1 MRLANIRVIFLQ
13 LFFCFLFNSP
23 TQAQVNAVEF
33 GKNRIQYKKFD
44 WHFYQSENFNV
55 YYNEGGLELA
65 KYLVQV
71 AEEELNFIEDDME
84 YPLSRRADVILY
96 NHYDDYK
103 SSNIGLGSEWQ
114 NAGGMTRLVNN
125 KMALYFDGNHNTLH
139 IRLRQGIARILME
152 NILFGDD
159 IGEFASNQ
167 ALLDLP
173 TWLTDGYVSYIAQHW
188 STVMDEDLKNAI
200 LSGNYKN
207 FNQLAF
213 EKPVLAGHA
222 FWYYIA
228 RKYKEKNVTYFL
240 YLSRIYKNLNSAAE
254 RICKKKFNDV
264 LNDLMNEEGE
274 RYLNDIKQ
282 RRNAPKGRLSVI
294 EDLYKSDFYHFAAN
308 PNPRNNAY
316 AVVEFTR
323 GKYRVKFL
331 DNVYDEKTL
340 LEYGARTRQ
349 GDMNPNTPIL
359 AWDGKGTRLLCIYTL
374 KGKTY
379 MFVYDMIAGIK
390 RFKQEITGFD
400 QILDAGY
407 LTDAN
412 TLVLSAVKN
421 GHSDIYTY
429 RIDNGKTTAITND
442 VYDDLDPTF
451 VTFPGRYG
459 IIFSSNRPNAKALDS
474 DTALPSRNRF
484 NIFLAD
490 YNNKEYRQITQ
501 LTKMKYGQARYPMQY
516 SVNHFTFVSDE
527 NGIGNRW
534 AGFFSS
540 QTGGLD
546 TLFIIGDEILR
557 NPDKATLDS
566 TLDAWQKPAPD
577 SIAFFKTYE
586 DSTYTFPITNYQ
598 SSLLETRVAGN
609 NDQVS
614 EVRQEGDSKFLY
626 KLRIDSLALRKR
638 NVNARPTDYIRNKI
652 VAEKMAGGQRL
663 DEIIEAPKAGNDFFQ
678 NEFDN
683 DSAAATIEIPVP
695 VEESPLM
702 ELYSADNALS
712 KASLHPY
719 QYKFDADMIMSG
731 LSNNIIINKYQP
743 YAQGSLPIVLNNS
756 NLLNLSGAATVSDVM
771 EDIKF
776 MAGYRT
782 GFSFSDNDVVFSFQN
797 QRRFIDWGLTYYRS
811 KINNFFGFF
820 KPEDARYFYNNV
832 MISNLYQF
840 NITYPIDEIKSVRLI
855 AGLRRD
861 RGVVRPFNFFNG
873 PDTVGLKYADS
884 AGNTAIGRVEF
895 VYDNTLLK
903 ADNIWDGLRFKVYT
917 EMYFPTE
924 KAASIKGNKVF
935 ITGFDA
941 RHYLPLYKN
950 FTWCVRAAG
959 DLSYGDAYM
968 MYYLGGVDGWV
979 SPKANSEPTPS
990 SNYNYLY
997 QTLAVNMRGYNQN
1010 LANGHNAIV
1019 INSELRLPVFTTFIK
1034 KPINNAFI
1042 RNFQLVQFI
1051 DLGTA
1056 WNGGP
1061 NKIAR
1066 PTQFFTPFEL
1076 RDPVTGEIGPDF
1088 TNPTV
1093 IKLKPGG
1100 IGPFA
1105 GGYGFGVR
1113 STLLGYFVKLDAAWP
1128 MNLFFQGK
1136 PILYLALGFDF

>member
-1 MRLANIRVIFLQ
+1 MLANIRFKLLLL
-13 LFFCFLFNSP
+13 LFSLIYILPAN
-23 TQAQVNAVEF
+23 TQVNAVVF

-65 KYLVQV
+65 KYIVQV
-71 AEEELNFIEDDME
+71 AEEELNGIEDAME
-84 YPLSRRADVILY
+84 YPLSKRADIIIY

-103 SSNIGLGSEWQ
+103 SSNIGLGIDWQ
-114 NAGGMTRLVNN
+114 NSGGITRLVNN

-139 IRLRQGIARILME
+139 TRLKEGIARILME

-173 TWLTDGYVSYIAQHW
+173 TWLTDGYVSYIGEHW
-188 STVMDEDLKNAI
+188 SAAKDEELKNAI

-213 EKPVLAGHA
+213 EQPVLAGHS

-240 YLSRIYKNLNSAAE
+240 YLSRIYKNLNSASE

-264 LNDLMNEEGE
+264 LVDFMNEEGE

-294 EDLYKSDFYHFAAN
+294 EDLYRSDFYHFAAN
-308 PNPRNNAY
+308 PNPKNNAY
-316 AVVEFTR
+316 GVVEFTR

-349 GDMNPNTPIL
+349 GDINPNTPIL
-359 AWDGKGTRLLCIYTL
+359 AWDGKGSRLLCIYNL
-374 KGKTY
+374 QGKTY

-421 GHSDIYTY
+421 GHSDIFTY

-459 IIFSSNRPNAKALDS
+459 IIFSSNRPNSKALDA
-474 DTALPSRNRF
+474 DTAIPSRNRF

-490 YNNKEYRQITQ
+490 FDNKDYRQVTQ
-501 LTKMKYGQARYPMQY
+501 LTNMKYGEARYPMQY

-534 AGFFSS
+534 AGFFTT

-546 TLFIIGDEILR
+546 TLFVIGDDLLR

-566 TLDAWQKPAPD
+566 TLDAWQKSAPD
-577 SIAFFKTYE
+577 SIAYFKTYE

-614 EVRQEGDSKFLY
+614 EVRREGDSKFLY

-638 NVNARPTDYIRNKI
+638 NINARPTDYIRNKI
-652 VAEKMAGGQRL
+652 IAEKLAGGQKL
-663 DEIIEAPKAGNDFFQ
+663 EETIEVPVPGNDLFQ
-678 NEFDN
+678 NEFDG
-683 DSAAATIEIPVP
+683 DTLLAALPKQKP
-695 VEESPLM
+695 VEENPVTQ
-702 ELYSADNALS
+702 LYSKDNALS

-719 QYKFDADMIMSG
+719 KYKFDADFVSAG
-731 LSNNIIINKYQP
+731 LSNNILINRYQP
-743 YAQGSLPIVLNNS
+743 YANGSLPIVLNNGS
-756 NLLNLSGAATVSDVM
+756 ELNLTLGATVTDVL
-771 EDIKF
+771 EDLKF
-776 MAGYRT
+776 VAGYRS
-782 GFSFSDNDVVFSFQN
+782 GFSFSDNDVYFSFQN

-811 KINNFFGFF
+811 KISNFPGFF
-820 KPEDARYFYNNV
+820 RFDDIRSIYNNV
-832 MISNLYQF
+832 MLSNLYQF
-840 NITYPIDEIKSVRLI
+840 NITYPIDEIKSVRLSG
-855 AGLRRD
+855 GLRRD
-861 RGVVRPFNFFNG
+861 RGVVRPANFIFG
-873 PDTVGLKYADS
+873 APDSLGLKFKDS
-884 AGNTAIGRVEF
+884 VANTAIARVEF
-895 VYDNTLLK
+895 VYDNTISK
-903 ADNIWDGLRFKVYT
+903 ADNIWDGLRFKVYN
-917 EMYFPTE
+917 EMYLPTE
-924 KAASIKGNKVF
+924 TGSSIKGNKVF

-941 RHYLPLYKN
+941 RYYYPIYKN

-959 DLSYGDAYM
+959 DMSYGDAYM
-968 MYYLGGVDGWV
+968 IYYLGGVDGWL
-979 SPKANSEPTPS
+979 SPKANVNPQPS
-990 SNYNYLY
+990 SNQQYLY
-997 QTLAVNMRGYNQN
+997 QTLAVNMRGYTQN
-1010 LANGHNAIV
+1010 LANGNNAVV

-1034 KPINNAFI
+1034 KPINNAFV

-1066 PTQFFTPFEL
+1066 PTVFYSPFSVTPNDIVP
-1076 RDPVTGEIGPDF
+1076 DP
-1088 TNPTV
+1088 TNPV
-1093 IKLKPGG
+1093 VVKLKPGG

-1128 MNLFFQGK
+1128 MSLFFQGK

>member
-1 MRLANIRVIFLQ
+1 MILANIRFKLLLLIFSVIYFL
-13 LFFCFLFNSP
+13 P
-23 TQAQVNAVEF
+23 AKTQVNAVVF
-33 GKNRIQYKKFD
+33 GKNRIQYKKFN

-71 AEEELNFIEDDME
+71 AEEELNGIEDEME
-84 YPLSRRADVILY
+84 YPLSKRADIIIY

-103 SSNIGLGSEWQ
+103 SSNIGLGVDWQ
-114 NAGGMTRLVNN
+114 NAGGITRLVNN
-125 KMALYFDGNHNTLH
+125 KIALYFDGNHNTLH
-139 IRLRQGIARILME
+139 TRLRQGIASVLME

-173 TWLTDGYVSYIAQHW
+173 TWLTDGYVSYIGEHW
-188 STVMDEDLKNAI
+188 SATKDEELKNAI

-213 EKPVLAGHA
+213 EQPLLAGHS

-240 YLSRIYKNLNSAAE
+240 YLSRIYKNLNSASE

-264 LNDLMNEEGE
+264 LIDFMNEEGE

-294 EDLYKSDFYHFAAN
+294 EDLYRSDFYHFAAN
-308 PNPRNNAY
+308 PNPKNNAY
-316 AVVEFTR
+316 GVVEFTR

-340 LEYGARTRQ
+340 LEYGARIRQ

-359 AWDGKGTRLLCIYTL
+359 AWDGKGSRLLCIYNL
-374 KGKTY
+374 QGKNY

-421 GHSDIYTY
+421 GHSDIFTY

-459 IIFSSNRPNAKALDS
+459 IIFSSNRPNQKAIDA
-474 DTALPSRNRF
+474 DTAIPSRNRF

-490 YNNKEYRQITQ
+490 FDNKDYRQITQ
-501 LTKMKYGQARYPMQY
+501 LTNMKYGEARYPMQY

-534 AGFFSS
+534 AGFFTT

-546 TLFIIGDEILR
+546 TLFIIGDEMLR

-566 TLDAWQKPAPD
+566 TLDAWQKSAPD

-614 EVRQEGDSKFLY
+614 EVRREGDSKFLY
-626 KLRIDSLALRKR
+626 KLRIDSIALRKR
-638 NVNARPTDYIRNKI
+638 NINARPTDYIRNKI
-652 VAEKMAGGQRL
+652 IAEKLAGGQKL
-663 DEIIEAPKAGNDFFQ
+663 EEIIDVPVPGNDLFQ
-678 NEFDN
+678 NEFDGDTAN
-683 DSAAATIEIPVP
+683 AALPKQRPI
-695 VEESPLM
+695 EESPLTQ
-702 ELYSADNALS
+702 LYSKDNALS

-719 QYKFDADMIMSG
+719 KYKFDADLVSAG
-731 LSNNIIINKYQP
+731 LSNNILINRYQP
-743 YAQGSLPIVLNNS
+743 YANGSLPIVLNNG
-756 NLLNLSGAATVSDVM
+756 NELNLTLGATVSDVM
-771 EDIKF
+771 EDLKF
-776 MAGYRT
+776 VAGYRS
-782 GFSFSDNDVVFSFQN
+782 GFSFSDNDVYFSFQN

-811 KINNFFGFF
+811 KISNFPGFF
-820 KPEDARYFYNNV
+820 RFDDIRSIYNNV
-832 MISNLYQF
+832 MLSNLYQF
-840 NITYPIDEIKSVRLI
+840 NITYPIDEIKSVRLS

-861 RGVVRPFNFFNG
+861 RGVVRPANFVFG
-873 PDTVGLKYADS
+873 APDSLGLKFEDS
-884 AGNTAIGRVEF
+884 VANTAIARVEF
-895 VYDNTLLK
+895 VYDNTIIK
-903 ADNIWDGLRFKVYT
+903 ADNILDGLRFKVYN
-917 EMYFPTE
+917 EMYLPTE
-924 KAASIKGNKVF
+924 TGSSIKGNKVF

-941 RHYLPLYKN
+941 RYYYPIYKN

-959 DLSYGDAYM
+959 DMSYGDAYM
-968 MYYLGGVDGWV
+968 IYYLGGVDGWL
-979 SPKANSEPTPS
+979 SPKANSNPQPAADRQ
-990 SNYNYLY
+990 YLY

-1010 LANGHNAIV
+1010 LANGNNAVV
-1019 INSELRLPVFTTFIK
+1019 INSEFRLPVFTTFIK

-1061 NKIAR
+1061 NKISR
-1066 PTQFFTPFEL
+1066 PTVFYSPFIETPNGNTQ
-1076 RDPVTGEIGPDF
+1076 DP
-1088 TNPTV
+1088 TNPVV

-1128 MNLFFQGK
+1128 MSLFFQGK

>member
-1 MRLANIRVIFLQ
+1 MILANIRFKLLLL
-13 LFFCFLFNSP
+13 LFSSIYFVP
-23 TQAQVNAVEF
+23 AKTQVNAVVF

-71 AEEELNFIEDDME
+71 AEEELNGIEHEME
-84 YPLSRRADVILY
+84 YPLSKRADIIIY

-103 SSNIGLGSEWQ
+103 SSNIGLGSDWQ
-114 NAGGMTRLVNN
+114 NAGGVTRLVNN

-139 IRLRQGIARILME
+139 LRLREGIARILIE

-173 TWLTDGYVSYIAQHW
+173 AWLTDGYVSYMGEHW
-188 STVMDEDLKNAI
+188 SAAKDEELKNAI
-200 LSGNYKN
+200 LSGNYKD
-207 FNQLAF
+207 FSQLAF
-213 EKPVLAGHA
+213 EQPLLAGHS

-240 YLSRIYKNLNSAAE
+240 YLSRIYKNLNSASE

-264 LNDLMNEEGE
+264 LVDFMNEEGE
-274 RYLNDIKQ
+274 RYLDDIKQ

-294 EDLYKSDFYHFAAN
+294 EDLYKSDYYHFAAN
-308 PNPRNNAY
+308 PNPKNNAY
-316 AVVEFTR
+316 GVVEFTR

-349 GDMNPNTPIL
+349 GDINPNTPIL
-359 AWDGKGTRLLCIYTL
+359 AWDGKGSRLLCIYTL
-374 KGKTY
+374 QGKTF

-421 GHSDIYTY
+421 GHSDIFTY
-429 RIDNGKTTAITND
+429 RIDNGKTAAITND

-459 IIFSSNRPNAKALDS
+459 IIFSSNRPNPKALDA
-474 DTALPSRNRF
+474 DTAIPSRNRY

-490 YNNKEYRQITQ
+490 FDNKDYRQITQ
-501 LTKMKYGQARYPMQY
+501 LTNMKYGEARYPMQY

-534 AGFFSS
+534 AGFFST

-546 TLFIIGDEILR
+546 TLFIIGDEMLR

-566 TLDAWQKPAPD
+566 TLNAWQKSAPD
-577 SIAFFKTYE
+577 SIAYFKTYE

-614 EVRQEGDSKFLY
+614 EVRREGDSKFLY

-638 NVNARPTDYIRNKI
+638 NTNARPTDYIRNKI
-652 VAEKMAGGQRL
+652 IAEKLAGGQRL
-663 DEIIEAPKAGNDFFQ
+663 DEIIEAPTLGDDLFQ
-678 NEFDN
+678 NEFDGDTSN
-683 DSAAATIEIPVP
+683 AALPKQEPLG
-695 VEESPLM
+695 ESPLTQF
-702 ELYSADNALS
+702 YSQDNALS

-719 QYKFDADMIMSG
+719 KYRFDADLVTAG
-731 LSNNIIINKYQP
+731 LSNNILINRYQP
-743 YAQGSLPIVLNNS
+743 YANGSLPIVLNNG
-756 NLLNLSGAATVSDVM
+756 NELSLTLGASVTDVM
-771 EDIKF
+771 EDLKF
-776 MAGYRT
+776 VAGYRS
-782 GFSFSDNDVVFSFQN
+782 GFSFSDNDVYFSFQN

-811 KINNFFGFF
+811 KISNFQGFF
-820 KPEDARYFYNNV
+820 RFDDIRSIYNNL
-832 MISNLYQF
+832 MLSNLYQF
-840 NITYPIDEIKSVRLI
+840 NITYPLDEIKSIKLSG
-855 AGLRRD
+855 GLRRD
-861 RGVVRPFNFFNG
+861 RGVVRPANFVFG
-873 PDTVGLKYADS
+873 APDSLGLKLEDS
-884 AGNTAIGRVEF
+884 VANTVIARVEF
-895 VYDNTLLK
+895 VYDNTISK
-903 ADNIWDGLRFKVYT
+903 ADNIWDGLRFKVYN
-917 EMYFPTE
+917 EMYLPTQTG
-924 KAASIKGNKVF
+924 ASIKGNKVF

-941 RHYLPLYKN
+941 RYYYPIYKN

-959 DLSYGDAYM
+959 DMSYGDANM
-968 MYYLGGVDGWV
+968 IYYLGGVDGWL
-979 SPKANSEPTPS
+979 SPKANSNPQPATDRQ
-990 SNYNYLY
+990 YLY

-1010 LANGHNAIV
+1010 LANGNNAVV
-1019 INSELRLPVFTTFIK
+1019 INSEFRLPVFSTFIK

-1042 RNFQLVQFI
+1042 RNFQLVQFV

-1061 NKIAR
+1061 NKISR
-1066 PTQFFTPFEL
+1066 PTVFYSPFTQIREGESIP
-1076 RDPVTGEIGPDF
+1076 DP
-1088 TNPTV
+1088 TNPIV

-1128 MNLFFQGK
+1128 MSLFFQGS